1 MKPPSH
7 ADAFEVLVLQ
17 AADEGRGPILFGESL
32 MRARK
37 LARPF
42 VIGTAFPDI
51 YLEFPLAGN
60 PFLDVTVLYNE
71 LPDNPH
77 IESPAA
83 AGTDALLNLFA
94 KLRKE
99 YTDVSCGFELDTK
112 KADLPS
118 AAVHLQPRSH
128 IEVVAPLCEA
138 LGEPERAQLYL
149 ELAQRMPENWP
160 LSFFGMFRGR
170 KGSPL
175 RVCGYLSQGE
185 TSACAQ
191 DPKRLADVF
200 DEIGFTAYD
209 DAMLAQASQL
219 LAAVPA
225 AADFQFDI
233 YPDGH
238 LSGTFAI
245 DAQFSIEQPD
255 AVRRN
260 FEDGPA
266 ARIMNLLESWG
277 IADERR
283 KLGAESAFARAIP
296 VELDDGQTGRY
307 AFTLMPQ
314 WAKVRWIDGV
324 LQPAKLYLLAHAGLI
339 SE

>member
-1 MKPPSH
+1 MEELEYVFSRFDSHFGRFRGKRIALHGTREYARGILERFDGTYHFSGVMTAERQGEFCGKPVLDEDALAQDGIDLLILTERVKYAEEVYRRLQAVCRAQHIGLYNMYGVDEMETHRAYEAGEYLTLTRWKARCAPF
-7 ADAFEVLVLQ
+7 DVIAFE
-17 AADEGRGPILFGESL
+17 A
-32 MRARK
+32 M
-37 LARPF
+37 
-42 VIGTAFPDI
+42 
-51 YLEFPLAGN
+51 
-60 PFLDVTVLYNE
+60 
-71 LPDNPH
+71 
-77 IESPAA
+77 
-83 AGTDALLNLFA
+83 
-94 KLRKE
+94 
-99 YTDVSCGFELDTK
+99 
-112 KADLPS
+112 
-118 AAVHLQPRSH
+118 
-128 IEVVAPLCEA
+128 
-138 LGEPERAQLYL
+138 
-149 ELAQRMPENWP
+149 
-160 LSFFGMFRGR
+160 
-170 KGSPL
+170 
-175 RVCGYLSQGE
+175 
-185 TSACAQ
+185 
-191 DPKRLADVF
+191 
-200 DEIGFTAYD
+200 
-209 DAMLAQASQL
+209 DAMLTQASQL
-219 LAAVPA
+219 LAAVPV